1 MYEISNTYETT
12 GNLYNDSLYDVIKEI
27 NVIGEIIV
35 LLLCYPK
42 ESCFL
47 EIHTKIFAY

>member
-1 MYEISNTYETT
+1 MCEISNTYEAT
-12 GNLYNDSLYDVIKEI
+12 GKLYNDSLHDVIKEI
-27 NVIGEIIV
+27 NIIGEIIV

-47 EIHTKIFAY
+47 EIQTKIFAD